1 MQFLLLQAAAVV
13 GVPRSLGLL
22 PGVFL
27 ILAGEETLEV
37 FGASFV
43 LSDDLTPLPALANL
57 FWWYFSVKSYLAGF
71 PPTLWYLNEL
81 CTVWQRVRLAILAF
95 RGPVVVGARGSWAY
109 CRGSSLFWRPPFLGL
124 PIRF

>member
-1 MQFLLLQAAAVV
+1 MQFLALQAAAVV

-27 ILAGEETLEV
+27 ILAGEETLKV

-57 FWWYFSVKSYLAGF
+57 NSWYFSVKSCLAGF
-71 PPTLWYLNEL
+71 PSIPCCLKELGTL
-81 CTVWQRVRLAILAF
+81 
-95 RGPVVVGARGSWAY
+95 
-109 CRGSSLFWRPPFLGL
+109 
-124 PIRF
+124 